1 MKKILLLLVFTTL
14 SSLVVS
20 AQQKTISGR
29 VIDYENLPLPGVTIT
44 INESTARATQTNDK
58 GEYTVEAQVGEV
70 LTFQFLGMEPV
81 QRTVGE
87 DNTINVSMVGS
98 SQSLQDVVV
107 VGYGTQKRA
116 NLTGAVTTI
125 DVEKTFETRPITDVA
140 RALQGA
146 APGLTITSPSGDLG
160 SNPTIRLRGVTGSL
174 NTGSAGASPLILVD
188 NVEVPSLQMVN
199 PDDIQS
205 VSVLKDAASTSIY
218 GTRAAWGV
226 ILITTKSGKRNT
238 PNTIRYTNNVAWQ
251 KPTET
256 LEIASAAEG
265 AEVAFAALRRTNP
278 NLTSFK
284 AIGTTFD
291 EIAIERMREW
301 EELYGGQNLGLEM
314 VEGRDFE
321 TRGGNLYFY
330 RPWDAPGMYMKEYSP
345 QQMHNLTINGG
356 SEKINYNL
364 GLGYL
369 NQGGVLKVNPDKFQR
384 LNMNLGVDATLNSWL
399 SARAK
404 VLYSNSMVDKPYSY
418 NGDTYDPWFYLYRW
432 QKTLP
437 YGTFEGK
444 PFRNAITD
452 VEQARMMEDRSSMTR
467 ISLGS
472 TLTPVTGLNVN
483 VDYTYTNFGE
493 RDHLVGGAASGWDFW
508 GGTMDYR
515 QYTSA
520 SHDRVRYTSFFQDR
534 HVLNVVANY
543 DLNVKEDHEFKFTA
557 GINSELYEGGNHFSQ
572 RTELMDPDKG
582 ELQLATGV
590 QTANSNAG
598 HWSTLGYF
606 GRVNYSFK
614 NRYLLQASA
623 RIDGSSRFPR
633 NDQWATFP
641 SVSAG
646 WIASEEEFL
655 EFARPYLSFLKVRG
669 SYGLIGNQNVGAN
682 AFIATMPTSSSSWLI
697 GEAFIPTVGTPGVI
711 SPTLTWETVKDLD
724 FGVDMNFFNN
734 NLTFTFDWFKRT
746 TSDMLSAGST
756 LPSSFG
762 ATAPRRNFG
771 EMETKGWEVELGY
784 RHLFENGFSISAN
797 GQLSD
802 FRERIT
808 KFANATRLISSNYE
822 GRVIGEIWGY
832 ETDRFFT
839 DNDFEQDG
847 AGNLLTDDNGHWI
860 PRAGIADQTLYES
873 SWFFYGPGDIKY
885 KDLNGDGIIDRGE
898 GTVESPGDQ
907 KIIGNS
913 NPRWQYGLRMDFG
926 YKGFDLGFFLQG
938 VGKRDLWASGTSFI
952 PGFRPGEAWYQHQL
966 DYWTP
971 ENPNAF
977 YPRPTDQGQSNSIR
991 NFMPQT
997 KYLLDMSYLRVKN
1010 LTFGYTFPEKW
1021 VERAKVQNLRIF
1033 FSGENLFEFDNVD
1046 MPIDPETDYTSWGLN
1061 DGNSF
1066 GRVYPFKRTYS
1077 FGLQLTL

>member
-1 MKKILLLLVFTTL
+1 
-14 SSLVVS
+14 
-20 AQQKTISGR
+20 
-29 VIDYENLPLPGVTIT
+29 
-44 INESTARATQTNDK
+44 
-58 GEYTVEAQVGEV
+58 
-70 LTFQFLGMEPV
+70 
-81 QRTVGE
+81 
-87 DNTINVSMVGS
+87 
-98 SQSLQDVVV
+98 
-107 VGYGTQKRA
+107 
-116 NLTGAVTTI
+116 
-125 DVEKTFETRPITDVA
+125 
-140 RALQGA
+140 
-146 APGLTITSPSGDLG
+146 
-160 SNPTIRLRGVTGSL
+160 
-174 NTGSAGASPLILVD
+174 
-188 NVEVPSLQMVN
+188 
-199 PDDIQS
+199 
-205 VSVLKDAASTSIY
+205 
-218 GTRAAWGV
+218 
-226 ILITTKSGKRNT
+226 
-238 PNTIRYTNNVAWQ
+238 
-251 KPTET
+251 
-256 LEIASAAEG
+256 
-265 AEVAFAALRRTNP
+265 
-278 NLTSFK
+278 
-284 AIGTTFD
+284 
-291 EIAIERMREW
+291 
-301 EELYGGQNLGLEM
+301 
-314 VEGRDFE
+314 
-321 TRGGNLYFY
+321 
-330 RPWDAPGMYMKEYSP
+330 
-345 QQMHNLTINGG
+345 
-356 SEKINYNL
+356 
-364 GLGYL
+364 
-369 NQGGVLKVNPDKFQR
+369 
-384 LNMNLGVDATLNSWL
+384 
-399 SARAK
+399 
-404 VLYSNSMVDKPYSY
+404 
-418 NGDTYDPWFYLYRW
+418 
-432 QKTLP
+432 
-437 YGTFEGK
+437 
-444 PFRNAITD
+444 
-452 VEQARMMEDRSSMTR
+452 
-467 ISLGS
+467 
-472 TLTPVTGLNVN
+472 
-483 VDYTYTNFGE
+483 
-493 RDHLVGGAASGWDFW
+493 
-508 GGTMDYR
+508 
-515 QYTSA
+515 
-520 SHDRVRYTSFFQDR
+520 
-534 HVLNVVANY
+534 
-543 DLNVKEDHEFKFTA
+543 
-557 GINSELYEGGNHFSQ
+557 
-572 RTELMDPDKG
+572 
-582 ELQLATGV
+582 
-590 QTANSNAG
+590 
-598 HWSTLGYF
+598 
-606 GRVNYSFK
+606 
-614 NRYLLQASA
+614 SA

-784 RHLFENGFSISAN
+784 RHLFENGFAISAN

-847 AGNLLTDDNGHWI
+847 SGNLLTDDNGHWI

-913 NPRWQYGLRMDFG
+913 NTRWQYGLRMDFG

-938 VGKRDLWASGTSFI
+938 VGKRDLWASGSSFI